1 MGLSDPDAPAA
12 TLSGPMI
19 DQRPVQAMPDIPAIY
34 QRFEDPE
41 EGVLQLDVTVT
52 DASGKAVAGLDRA
65 DFTLLDNGK
74 PAKILTFHE
83 SDAATQKPDA
93 PTELILV
100 LDQLNLYFAEDFLNV
115 FLRQD
120 GGHLALPTT
129 IYRLTKNGLSVT
141 AQPST
146 DGNALAEEIAQKD
159 GMYRFPWNYSTL
171 PRVDKDYHVTLSQT
185 ALGSIALDVRK
196 EPGRK
201 LVVWMGYGWPLP
213 HSSQAQIFD
222 QITELSARLREARI
236 TLYEVDNNSHTWDYN
251 HFLEGLQA
259 EKDAS
264 PVKDTL
270 EVLATQSGGA
280 FYGLMRAIDPVN
292 GSPSVDKPAPIVL
305 DSIARIIAENAAS
318 YSLSFDPPR
327 TESIDEYHSLK
338 LEVNKPGL
346 VAHPRTGYY
355 DEPVYFDQPRRIPA
369 QRLSIAQLEQLLE
382 QSQHKSESQL
392 VSELSNI
399 ELTERLSSV
408 KQNTW
413 KSRLHGKKVLQA
425 LVALADASA
434 FLELPAAEIPALPQ
448 PTLDEQHEQLARILH
463 YLGEMAPKLPSL
475 VATRT
480 TDRYEE
486 PKNYFS
492 EIWKTARADRSL
504 HLETSNTATVRY
516 VNGGDSI
523 ESGSGKD
530 KKAKKGSRYLETKGT
545 FGGILTTIVSDAV
558 DGKMTWGGWE
568 TGESGPLAVIRYSV
582 PENQSH
588 FNVSTCCYP
597 EDLGGE
603 FFNRHPGYHGTIAFD
618 PASGAIL
625 RLTVQTDLSEKL
637 PTMRSDVVVE
647 YGPVKFG
654 DSTYICP
661 VKSVSIKRDR
671 TLRKISEWGD
681 SFRIFGPFET
691 LLIDVSFRD
700 YHRFGSTSRILRDSQ
715 EAP

>member
-1 MGLSDPDAPAA
+1 
-12 TLSGPMI
+12 
-19 DQRPVQAMPDIPAIY
+19 
-34 QRFEDPE
+34 
-41 EGVLQLDVTVT
+41 
-52 DASGKAVAGLDRA
+52 
-65 DFTLLDNGK
+65 
-74 PAKILTFHE
+74 
-83 SDAATQKPDA
+83 
-93 PTELILV
+93 
-100 LDQLNLYFAEDFLNV
+100 
-115 FLRQD
+115 
-120 GGHLALPTT
+120 
-129 IYRLTKNGLSVT
+129 
-141 AQPST
+141 
-146 DGNALAEEIAQKD
+146 
-159 GMYRFPWNYSTL
+159 
-171 PRVDKDYHVTLSQT
+171 
-185 ALGSIALDVRK
+185 
-196 EPGRK
+196 
-201 LVVWMGYGWPLP
+201 MGYGWPLP

-236 TLYEVDNNSHTWDYN
+236 TLYEVDNKSHTWDYN
-251 HFLEGLQA
+251 QFLEGVQA

-264 PVKDTL
+264 PVKATL
-270 EVLATQSGGA
+270 EVLAIQSGGA
-280 FYGLMRAIDPVN
+280 VYGLMRAIDPVN

-346 VAHPRTGYY
+346 VAYTRTGYY
-355 DEPVYFDQPRRIPA
+355 DEPVYYDQPRRIPA
-369 QRLSIAQLEQLLE
+369 QRLSVAQLEQLLE

-392 VSELSNI
+392 VSELSNL
-399 ELTERLSSV
+399 ELTERMSSA
-408 KQNTW
+408 KLNAW

-434 FLELPAAEIPALPQ
+434 FLALPAAEIPNLPV
-448 PTLDEQHEQLARILH
+448 PTLDEQHEQLARVLH
-463 YLGEMAPKLPSL
+463 YLGEIAPNLPRFY
-475 VATRT
+475 ATRT

-486 PKNYFS
+486 PKNDFS
-492 EIWKTARADRSL
+492 ETWKTARADRFL
-504 HLETSNTATVRY
+504 HLETSNTVTVRY
-516 VNGGDSI
+516 LNGGDFI

-545 FGGILTTIVSDAV
+545 FGGILTTVVSDAV
-558 DGKMTWGGWE
+558 HGKMTWGGWE

-700 YHRFGSTSRILRDSQ
+700 YHRFGSTSRILPASQ